1 MEDEIHNY
9 VHLCRL
15 WKILEGNVSYLSQ
28 ACVALLIACQEDSI
42 ALEVTTPIDVEGSE
56 LAKTIRG
63 GLNHKKWKNVV
74 KTGMWNEL
82 CIHACT

>member
-1 MEDEIHNY
+1 M
-9 VHLCRL
+9 
-15 WKILEGNVSYLSQ
+15 
-28 ACVALLIACQEDSI
+28 ALLIACQEDSI

-74 KTGMWNEL
+74 KTGM
-82 CIHACT
+82 